1 MEKYLPYIK
10 ITLRIVRTAF
20 LIIFDEYDLGF
31 DFEEVGIVFDFID
44 SCVKLLVLWRNRRNE
59 SRRKYK

>member
-10 ITLRIVRTAF
+10 FTLRIVRTAF
-20 LIIFDEYDLGF
+20 LIILDEYDLGF
-31 DFEEVGIVFDFID
+31 DFEEVGIVFDLMDLFIE
-44 SCVKLLVLWRNRRNE
+44 LLVLWRNRRNE

>member
-10 ITLRIVRTAF
+10 FTLRIVRTVL
-20 LIIFDEYDLGF
+20 LIIPGNCDFGF
-31 DFEEVGIVFDFID
+31 DFEEVGIVFDFINLF
-44 SCVKLLVLWRNRRNE
+44 VKLLVLWCNRRNE